1 MSQPRVYTYRK
12 LNPFIKSFTF
22 TNGEAFYDRTTQRIQ
37 GRYVHLEYWRW
48 TKKIRRMEVWSGHD
62 WVNVPDNIL
71 EAEARDVSLLCD
83 YSKILGVDFV
93 QFLND
98 EIQMG
103 NDSTGEV

>member
-1 MSQPRVYTYRK
+1 
-12 LNPFIKSFTF
+12 
-22 TNGEAFYDRTTQRIQ
+22 
-37 GRYVHLEYWRW
+37 
-48 TKKIRRMEVWSGHD
+48 MEVWSGHD